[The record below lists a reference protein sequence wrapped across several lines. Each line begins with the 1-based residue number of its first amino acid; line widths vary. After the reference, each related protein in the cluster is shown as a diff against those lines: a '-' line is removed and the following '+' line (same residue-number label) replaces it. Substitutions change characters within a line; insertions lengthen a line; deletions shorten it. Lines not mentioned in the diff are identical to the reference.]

1 MTNIDMTKEDEGLI
15 NETLGI
21 KNSTNKD
28 MDFLP
33 DDYQIPVEAG
43 NYMKFKDDEN
53 IFRVLSSPILG
64 YEYWIDTEDGK
75 RQPIRKTMTEIID
88 ISKVPDPSEIKH
100 FWALVVYNYKASYNS
115 VKKEYIGKVQ
125 ILEITQKSI
134 QKTMRALAGNPKWG
148 NPRDYDLVVSKTGQ
162 KLETRYT
169 VTPDPKAPL
178 DPKIKKQYESMTIN
192 LEALFE
198 GLDPFEQK

>member
-1 MTNIDMTKEDEGLI
+1 MTNIDMTKEDEALI
-15 NETLGI
+15 DETLGI
-21 KNSTNKD
+21 KNPPDKD

-33 DDYQIPVEAG
+33 DDYQIPVVAG

-53 IFRVLSSPILG
+53 TFRVLSSPIVG

-75 RQPIRKTMTEIID
+75 RQPVRKTMTETID
-88 ISKVPDPSEIKH
+88 VSKVPDPSQIKH

-134 QKTMRALAGNPKWG
+134 QKTMRALASNPKWG

-178 DPKIKKQYESMTIN
+178 DPEIKKQYEGMAIN
-192 LEALFE
+192 LKALFE
-198 GLDPFEQK
+198 GEDPFEAK